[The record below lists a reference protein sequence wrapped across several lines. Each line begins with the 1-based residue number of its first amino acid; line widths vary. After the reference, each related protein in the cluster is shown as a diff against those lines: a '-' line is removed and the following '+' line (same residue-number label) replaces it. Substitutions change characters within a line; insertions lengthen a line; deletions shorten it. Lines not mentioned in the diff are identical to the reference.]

1 MLLTSLGLIV
11 AKMDGGG
18 KVAGWIRRRVIRD
31 WVITREIV
39 LEEVGKRTHIR
50 SFSFR
55 YKTLVSYGFKNCNL
69 YVRVYPIV
77 VDIID
82 EYH

>member
-18 KVAGWIRRRVIRD
+18 KVAGWIKRRVIRD

-39 LEEVGKRTHIR
+39 LEEVGQTNPH
-50 SFSFR
+50 SFF
-55 YKTLVSYGFKNCNL
+55 
-69 YVRVYPIV
+69 
-77 VDIID
+77 
-82 EYH
+82 